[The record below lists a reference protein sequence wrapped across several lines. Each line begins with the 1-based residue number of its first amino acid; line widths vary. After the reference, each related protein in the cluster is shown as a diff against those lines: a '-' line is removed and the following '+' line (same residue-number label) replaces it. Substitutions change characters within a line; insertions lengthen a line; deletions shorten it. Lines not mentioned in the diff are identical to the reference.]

1 MELQQLKYFVAAAE
15 ERSFSWVAERM
26 HVAQPSLSQ
35 RMQKLEAEVGR
46 LLRCDPCL
54 HPGTMVCRRDSYS
67 CSTWA
72 GASGLKGMILVK
84 PGLGDHLIGRY

>member
-15 ERSFSWVAERM
+15 EGSFSWAAERM

-46 LLRCDPCL
+46 LLRRDPCL
-54 HPGTMVCRRDSYS
+54 HPGTMLCRRDSYS

-72 GASGLKGMILVK
+72 GASGVKGMILVK
-84 PGLGDHLIGRY
+84 PSLGEHLIGRS